1 MARLSLVPKT
11 AVSPSPPL
19 KGSATAV
26 DLKPQGIR
34 ARRLHLSQARPQ
46 YLPEFSSAFE
56 ICRTSGDTDLQMSV
70 PPMTLPAPIPHPPP
84 TAAPSERLKHSRYVI
99 IKKYLYIQIVRFET
113 THFVVKC
120 LVEFCKSLT
129 SPYCDLNL
137 VSGMWTLKKISIF

>member
-26 DLKPQGIR
+26 DLKPQGIH

-46 YLPEFSSAFE
+46 FSSAFE

-99 IKKYLYIQIVRFET
+99 IKKYLYI
-113 THFVVKC
+113 
-120 LVEFCKSLT
+120 
-129 SPYCDLNL
+129 
-137 VSGMWTLKKISIF
+137 